1 MLWRYESLS
10 LPVEVCVCGGC
21 GVVCRFMCCMSQGAL
36 VKMSQY
42 ASAEITVVGV

>member
-21 GVVCRFMCCMSQGAL
+21 GVVCRCMSQGAL